1 MDNVDNFVDNS
12 LFRPF
17 HHFQMWITF
26 RLVLKF
32 GLFFFGLYSK
42 FVQIVDLK
50 LFFEAIFSKTL
61 SENIVLMFK

>member
-26 RLVLKF
+26 HLLLKF
-32 GLFFFGLYSK
+32 GLFFLGFIIK

-50 LFFEAIFSKTL
+50 LFLKLYFQKHCLKI
-61 SENIVLMFK
+61 